1 MRKKR
6 ASKRYLEQDPKYG
19 DVLVSRF
26 INSIM
31 KRGKKNLARNIL
43 YDALELIQKKTEKNP
58 LDVFKKAVDNASPLI
73 EVRARRV
80 GGATYQ
86 VPTEVRHERR
96 TALAIRWLIS
106 YAVERRSEKSMAQKL
121 AAEILAASTGEGGSI
136 KKKDDVHR
144 MAEAN
149 KAFAHFRW

>member
-6 ASKRYLEQDPKYG
+6 STKRIIAADPKYN
-19 DVLVSRF
+19 DMLIAKF
-26 INSIM
+26 TNSIL
-31 KRGKKNLARNIL
+31 RQGKKHVARGIL
-43 YDALELIQKKTEKNP
+43 YQAFSLIEQKTKKSPLE
-58 LDVFKKAVDNASPLI
+58 VFKKAVDNASPLI

-86 VPTEVRHERR
+86 VPTEVRPERR
-96 TALAIRWLIS
+96 TALAIRWLIGH
-106 YAVERRSEKSMAQKL
+106 AKERSEKSMSQKL
-121 AAEILAASTGEGGSI
+121 ASELLAASAGEGGAI

>member
-6 ASKRYLEQDPKYG
+6 ASKRLISPDPKFN
-19 DVLVSRF
+19 DLLLARF
-26 INSIM
+26 TNNLL
-31 KRGKKNLARNIL
+31 RQGKKHLARTIL
-43 YDALELIQKKTEKNP
+43 LKALNLIEQKTKKNP
-58 LDVFKKAVDNASPLI
+58 LEVFKKAVDNASPLI

-86 VPTEVRHERR
+86 VPTEVRPERR
-96 TALAIRWLIS
+96 TALAIRWLIGH
-106 YAVERRSEKSMAQKL
+106 AKERSEKSMSQNL
-121 AAEILAASTGEGGSI
+121 ASELIAASTGEGGAI